1 MGKKRFGIQA
11 SLIFVVVMSAF
22 FFMFRRNDTVLYDTS
37 RPKSVQIVVDGFPFE
52 YSASKELSV
61 GALLDGSGIDVAPG
75 DGFFPSRETPLS
87 PGMRIIVSR
96 SKAVSVKI
104 DGQNRMIDTN
114 AKTIKDA
121 LRDGN
126 VSLRDEDIVAP
137 DRDVLLTRFMKVV
150 ITRVEIKE
158 ESVEKKIAYETITK
172 NDDTL
177 SWRKK
182 ITNTKGV
189 TGIRTYQYR
198 VSYHDG
204 KEVSRKLLG
213 SGVTKD
219 PVSEVVVQGSFVKV
233 GKAASGAGT
242 WYSFTGKLAAAS
254 LSLPLGSYARVTNV
268 ENDKSVIVVIN
279 DRGPYG
285 KGRIIDLDRVAFE
298 RISSAGAGIIAVKVE
313 PVLN

>member
-1 MGKKRFGIQA
+1 MGKKSAGMLVFLISVGTISALFFTFHRNSA
-11 SLIFVVVMSAF
+11 SF
-22 FFMFRRNDTVLYDTS
+22 YDSS
-37 RPKSVQIVVDGFPFE
+37 RPKSVEIVIDGFPFT
-52 YSASKELSV
+52 YSTSKELSV
-61 GALLDGSGIDVAPG
+61 GARLDSSGIDVAPG
-75 DGFFPSRETPLS
+75 DIIFPPRETPLS
-87 PGMRIIVSR
+87 SGMRIIVSR
-96 SKAVSVKI
+96 SKVVSVKL
-104 DGQNRMIDTN
+104 DGQNRMIDTS
-114 AKTIKDA
+114 AKRIQDA

-137 DRDVLLTRFMKVV
+137 DRDVLLTRYMKVV

-189 TGIRTYQYR
+189 NGNRTFQYR

-213 SGVTKD
+213 SDITKD
-219 PVSEVVVQGSFVKV
+219 PITEVVVQGSFVKV
-233 GKAASGAGT
+233 GKASSGAGT

-298 RISSAGAGIIAVKVE
+298 QISSVGAGIIAVKVE